1 MVLEFPAVSHTRY
14 DFWKAKQYTQSG
26 MWWFTLIFGL
36 LGLHHYMLRS
46 PQTGMIFFL
55 TNILLCGYPWFY
67 DLIQL
72 SSYGETTEELNEFG
86 LGHPWGALGLA
97 QGMWRT
103 PDEKEVAEEDHTVIA
118 AAVAASASASAAAL
132 QKGGGDD
139 SAKPEPQQPCP
150 KDDYTAP
157 NPLLFLL
164 YNLCVPL
171 SPLAHLIGGNRERAL
186 TRFLYLFSSVIFMIV
201 FTIIAGILWLFLP
214 LSLSNIIYGIYP
226 SALAIV
232 SFAYIFAVIYD
243 YLIMFFMPSELFFKS
258 KECNLNGFVGF
269 KEDPPCPS
277 TQDPMAIIA
286 TVFKPATDILLPIF
300 NFAYKNIYGTMKSI
314 GTTLWEMT
322 PQGAAIKM
330 ATIAADKALGKGAG
344 GLGAL
349 VKGGPGALGA
359 LAKGGLPGVPGL
371 PGLPGVPAG
380 LPGLP
385 GVPAGLPGLPGLPG
399 VPTGLPTGLPGVPA
413 GLPAGLPGL
422 QKGGAHAELDPL
434 DYLGAGVIGAV
445 LVGGF
450 ILGAFRNV
458 SRREYW
464 LNDTPPNPRG
474 V

>member
-1 MVLEFPAVSHTRY
+1 
-14 DFWKAKQYTQSG
+14 
-26 MWWFTLIFGL
+26 
-36 LGLHHYMLRS
+36 
-46 PQTGMIFFL
+46 
-55 TNILLCGYPWFY
+55 
-67 DLIQL
+67 
-72 SSYGETTEELNEFG
+72 
-86 LGHPWGALGLA
+86 
-97 QGMWRT
+97 
-103 PDEKEVAEEDHTVIA
+103 
-118 AAVAASASASAAAL
+118 
-132 QKGGGDD
+132 
-139 SAKPEPQQPCP
+139 
-150 KDDYTAP
+150 
-157 NPLLFLL
+157 
-164 YNLCVPL
+164 
-171 SPLAHLIGGNRERAL
+171 
-186 TRFLYLFSSVIFMIV
+186 
-201 FTIIAGILWLFLP
+201 
-214 LSLSNIIYGIYP
+214 LSNIIYGIYP

-277 TQDPMAIIA
+277 TQDPLAIIA

-344 GLGAL
+344 GLAAL
-349 VKGGPGALGA
+349 AKGGPGALGA
-359 LAKGGLPGVPGL
+359 LAKGMP

-385 GVPAGLPGLPGLPG
+385 
-399 VPTGLPTGLPGVPA
+399 GLPGVPA